1 MFDAET
7 VTFLESGCSL
17 IVGLV
22 GPSGEPVA
30 GRGWGLTVLDAS
42 SGRLRLLVDA
52 DDDVATGLLVDR
64 GRIAVTATSVRTM
77 RSMQMKGRLVT
88 VAAATDDDLARA
100 ATYRDAFFGD
110 IVETEGT
117 PRKLIER
124 ITPAAFAVSMIDVD
138 EVFDQTPGP
147 RAGTSMETT
156 A

>member
-17 IVGLV
+17 ILGLV
-22 GPSGEPVA
+22 GATGEPVA

-42 SGRLRLLVDA
+42 AGRLRLLVDA
-52 DDDVATGLLVDR
+52 DDDVATGLLVDS
-64 GRIAVTATSVRTM
+64 GRIAVTATDVRTM
-77 RSMQMKGRLVT
+77 RSMQMKGRVVT
-88 VAAATDDDLARA
+88 AEVADDADLARA
-100 ATYRDAFFGD
+100 ATYRDAFFGA

-117 PRKLIER
+117 PRTLVER
-124 ITPAAFAVSMIDVD
+124 ITPAAFAVRVIDVD

-147 RAGTSMETT
+147 RAGTSLEAT